1 LRGNGWAVLMAFS
14 LLGAV
19 IGIFFAPAHPEFIA
33 IWLGSL
39 LLLALK
45 HHNDLRQPP
54 NLRP

>member
-1 LRGNGWAVLMAFS
+1 MRGNGWAVLMAFS